1 MEQYFK
7 RILRNVAVMILI
19 LTASFFTS
27 LLIHN
32 LLNTQALIPSVF
44 ILAVFLVSLLTDGYF
59 YGIAAALCSMLV
71 VNFAF
76 TFPFFEFNF
85 TIHENAVSALIM
97 IVVTV
102 VTSTLTTKLKRQ
114 EMLRAESEK
123 EKMRA
128 NLLRA
133 ISHDLRTPLTT
144 IYGASSTLIENYDAF
159 ADTDKLQLLQG
170 IKEDSQWLIRMVEN
184 LLSVTK
190 FDSSKVKLIKSSI
203 VLEELIDSALA
214 KFKKRYPSQNVQ
226 LTMPEDFIIVRADAI
241 LIEQVL
247 VNLLENSVQH
257 AEGMTCLQL
266 CVRVKERAVV
276 FEVIDD
282 GCGIEKERLKDILAG
297 RYTSSAS
304 SADSSKQFMGI
315 GLSVCATIIK
325 AHGGQFW
332 AENGK
337 KCGVCF
343 GFTLEKD
350 VLEDEQ

>member
-1 MEQYFK
+1 MEHSFK
-7 RILRNVAVMILI
+7 RLLRNITVMILI
-19 LTASFFTS
+19 LAASFFAS

-32 LLNTQALIPSVF
+32 VLNTQALVPSVF

-59 YGIAAALCSMLV
+59 YGIAAALTSMLV

-97 IVVTV
+97 MVVAV

-144 IYGASSTLIENYDAF
+144 IYGTSSTLIENYEALEDVN
-159 ADTDKLQLLQG
+159 KLQLLYG

-190 FDSSKVKLIKSSI
+190 FGNDNVKLIKSSV

-214 KFKKRYPSQNVQ
+214 KFQKRYPTQDVQ
-226 LTMPEDFIIVRADAI
+226 LSIPEAFITVEADAI

-247 VNLLENSVQH
+247 VNLLENAVQH
-257 AEGMTCLQL
+257 AVGMTCLQL
-266 CVRVKERAVV
+266 CVREHADTVS

-282 GCGIEKERLKDILAG
+282 GCGIEKEKLKQILVG
-297 RYTSSAS
+297 RYTAS
-304 SADSSKQFMGI
+304 NTSADSSKQFMGI

-325 AHGGQFW
+325 AHDGQLW

-337 KCGVCF
+337 NGGVCF
-343 GFTLEKD
+343 GFSLQKD
-350 VLEDEQ
+350 VMEDE